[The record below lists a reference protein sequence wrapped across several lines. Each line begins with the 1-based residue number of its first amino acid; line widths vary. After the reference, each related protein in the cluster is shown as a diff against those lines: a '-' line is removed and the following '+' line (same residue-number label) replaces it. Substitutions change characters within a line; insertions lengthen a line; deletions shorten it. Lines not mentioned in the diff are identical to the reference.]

1 MPSAWTPLANLTL
14 GSTAA
19 TVTFSSISGIYRD
32 LRLVMEAGISSGSAG
47 YWRVNNDSSST
58 YVWIYAEGNGS
69 TPATGSGGNT
79 LAYWNQSAALWNYGG
94 NPRTIITMDFLDY
107 AVTDKHKPV
116 LSRAGALGK
125 QTDTFAYRWPST
137 SAITSIQLIAGGSDT
152 WVAGSTFALYG
163 IAA

>member
-19 TVTFSSISGIYRD
+19 SVTFSSISGSYRD

-58 YVWIYAEGNGS
+58 YVFIGIEGNGS
-69 TPATGSGGNT
+69 SPSGIVGGNT
-79 LAYWNQSAALWNYGG
+79 LGYWNQSAALWNYGG

-107 AVTDKHKPV
+107 SVTDKHKPM

-125 QTDTFAYRWPST
+125 QTDVFHHRWPST
-137 SAITSIQLIAGGSDT
+137 SAITSIQLVAGGSDT